1 MKKILI
7 QVLLSLAA
15 IGSTVLLMNFMR
27 VHSLAFAWALNFL
40 WMFWVFIY
48 METQI
53 SELTSSYYTSKTWE
67 RKGQYYEYFGIH
79 LFRKLLVLIGWE
91 KLNKKSNP
99 IEKSAKALQHNLF
112 NTKKA
117 EIGHLIIFLI
127 VLLVSVIVIATSGLQ
142 SAMWLIVFNILLNL
156 YPVLLQRYNRPRI
169 ERALQLIQ
177 KNERRAQRQIARA
190 THE

>member
-7 QVLLSLAA
+7 QVLIGLAA
-15 IGSTVLLMNFMR
+15 LGSTALLTNYMR
-27 VHSLAFAWALNFL
+27 MHSLTFAWALNFL

-53 SELTSSYYTSKTWE
+53 TELTSSYYTSKAWE
-67 RKGQYYEYFGIH
+67 RKGRCYEYFGIH
-79 LFRKLLVLIGWE
+79 LFRKSLVLIGWE
-91 KLNKKSNP
+91 KLNKKTNP
-99 IEKSAKALQHNLF
+99 IEKNAKALQHNLF

-117 EIGHLIIFLI
+117 EFGHLIIFLI
-127 VLLVSVIVIATSGLQ
+127 VLVVSVIVIVTSGLR
-142 SAMWLIVFNILLNL
+142 SAMWLIALNILFNL

-177 KNERRAQRQIARA
+177 KNERRAQRQIASA
-190 THE
+190 TPE